1 MLNAGLCQY
10 ENENENNTES
20 SFNHIFS
27 VVKCVESLA
36 YFWGQF
42 CSYDNLFHYIL
53 FLSLILTPRPR
64 KNVDTEHIR

>member
-36 YFWGQF
+36 YFWGNF
-42 CSYDNLFHYIL
+42 VHMIIYFITSCLYLKY
-53 FLSLILTPRPR
+53 
-64 KNVDTEHIR
+64 